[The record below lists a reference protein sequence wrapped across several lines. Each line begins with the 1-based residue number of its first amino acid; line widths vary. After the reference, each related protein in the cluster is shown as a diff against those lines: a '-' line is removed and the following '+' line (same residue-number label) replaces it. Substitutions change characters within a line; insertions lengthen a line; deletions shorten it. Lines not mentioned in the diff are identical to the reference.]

1 MSGTVEPR
9 ARCLEA
15 LDIFVLAGGLGT
27 RIRPALGDLPKLLAP
42 ISGRP
47 YLAYLLDWLERF
59 GARRVVLGLGHRAGA
74 VIAHLNAQPPGRI
87 DVATVVEPSPLGTAG
102 AIRFARSALKSDPVL
117 IMNGDSLTDA
127 DLCAFVERHRSSGA
141 TGTLLCA
148 EVDDGSRY
156 GRVELDRHG
165 RITGF
170 AEKDASFHGR
180 ALISAGVY
188 LLSARLLDE
197 IASGSAASLERD
209 VFECLPAGTLAAFSG
224 RFQFIDIGTPQSL
237 ERAGEVL
244 RVGPA

>member
-1 MSGTVEPR
+1 VSGIVAAR

-59 GARRVVLGLGHRAGA
+59 GARRVVLGLGYKAQA
-74 VIAHLNAQPPGRI
+74 VIDHLDAQPPGRI

-117 IMNGDSLTDA
+117 IMNGDSFIDA
-127 DLCAFVERHRSSGA
+127 DLCDFVECHRGSGA
-141 TGTLLCA
+141 IGTVLCT
-148 EVDDGSRY
+148 EVEDGGRY

-165 RITGF
+165 RIVGF
-170 AEKDASFHGR
+170 AEKDASFRGR

-188 LLSARLLDE
+188 LLSAQLLDD
-197 IASGSAASLERD
+197 IASGAGASLERD
-209 VFECLPAGTLAAFSG
+209 VFERLPAGRLAAFAG
-224 RFQFIDIGTPQSL
+224 RFQFIDIGTPESL
-237 ERAGEVL
+237 ERAADVL
-244 RVGPA
+244 GVGRA